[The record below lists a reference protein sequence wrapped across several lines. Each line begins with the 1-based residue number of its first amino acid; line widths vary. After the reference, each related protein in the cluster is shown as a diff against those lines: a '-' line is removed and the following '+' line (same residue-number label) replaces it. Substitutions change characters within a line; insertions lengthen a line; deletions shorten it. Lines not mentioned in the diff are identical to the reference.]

1 MNQLRKTPYIIFFS
15 FLFTYLSINVLQ
27 PCVLEAQTPDSP
39 VRCVGIIT
47 TDHRGVEL
55 SLTSTIFYDPEEDE
69 IYVTDGGKGQIVIY
83 TSDYFPHLAIGAGRG
98 LNSINS
104 CYIGNG
110 LLYACLGVSKSD
122 PKGHI
127 AVLNRALL
135 LTKKIYFTGFE
146 HANSFIP
153 RKMAIGLNAHLYVAG
168 VNSPEV
174 IVLDPDGKYLRS
186 IIQHE
191 VILGVSERAPVV
203 SITVGKDGRLYF
215 LSEDMSKIYV
225 YDRNE
230 EFLYKFGQK
239 GGDRGKLSRPRG
251 IAVDD
256 QRKLVYVVDYMR
268 HSVSAYSKKGDFLF
282 DFGGKGYGR
291 GWFLYP
297 TDICIDGSGR
307 LLVTDTFNR
316 RVQVFEV
323 LYKGAA
329 NKVGTP

>member
-1 MNQLRKTPYIIFFS
+1 MSRLRKIPHTIFFPL
-15 FLFTYLSINVLQ
+15 LFTYLSINVLQ
-27 PCVLEAQTPDSP
+27 PCVLGAQTTDLP
-39 VRCVGIIT
+39 VRCIDVIT

-55 SLTSTIFYDPEEDE
+55 SLTSTIFYDTEEDE
-69 IYVTDGGKGQIVIY
+69 IYVTDGGKGQLVIY
-83 TSDYFPHLAIGAGRG
+83 SSGYFPHLAVGSGRG

-104 CYIGNG
+104 CYVNNG
-110 LLYACLGVSKSD
+110 LLYVCLGISKSD
-122 PKGHI
+122 PRGHI

-135 LTKKIYFTGFE
+135 LTKKIYLTGFE
-146 HANSFIP
+146 QATSFIP
-153 RKMAIGLNAHLYVAG
+153 RKMAVGLNANLYVAG
-168 VNSPEV
+168 VNSTDV

-191 VILGVSERAPVV
+191 LVLGVTERAPVV
-203 SITVGKDGRLYF
+203 SITVGQDGRLYF

-239 GGDRGKLSRPRG
+239 GGVRGKLSRPRG

-268 HSVSAYSKKGDFLF
+268 HSVSAYSMKGNFLF

-297 TDICIDGSGR
+297 TDICVDGSGR

-323 LYKGAA
+323 LYNAAA
-329 NKVGTP
+329 NEIGTP